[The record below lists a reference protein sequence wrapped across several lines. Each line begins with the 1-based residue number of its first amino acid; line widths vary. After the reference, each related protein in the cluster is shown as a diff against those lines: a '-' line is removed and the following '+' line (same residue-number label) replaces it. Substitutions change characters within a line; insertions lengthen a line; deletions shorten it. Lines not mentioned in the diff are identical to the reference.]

1 VSSLVS
7 HLLDVDS
14 IEEPTTSVSDLII
27 RLATGSRVVKVI
39 VVRLLRGLARID
51 PSRNT
56 DQGALHCCEQLD

>member
-1 VSSLVS
+1 VSTFVSSLVS

-51 PSRNT
+51 PS
-56 DQGALHCCEQLD
+56 